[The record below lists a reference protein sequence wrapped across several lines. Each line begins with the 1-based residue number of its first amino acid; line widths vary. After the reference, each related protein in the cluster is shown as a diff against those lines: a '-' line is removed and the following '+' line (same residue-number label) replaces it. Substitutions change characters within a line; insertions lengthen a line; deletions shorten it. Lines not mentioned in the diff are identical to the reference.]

1 MGVFAEKL
9 TVVAVGM
16 KLPIYSHGTVV
27 HHGTWST
34 VNLAGLQSL
43 VAKDELATLQSQ
55 LGNLEGFA
63 TPAET

>member
-1 MGVFAEKL
+1 MVD
-9 TVVAVGM
+9 
-16 KLPIYSHGTVV
+16 
-27 HHGTWST
+27 HGTWST